1 MEVFGLTSK
10 FLKRKCREKRRSFS
24 SHTPPGFPLARLQ
37 SGCCKARNGLAK
49 SVNDRKLLMWKDHQ
63 KNCWISKFFWRE
75 RFRFSFSKVIMKHEQ
90 ISRISTMRVLGQE
103 ATLFWKDRLQ
113 HSFWWWVWQEGN
125 QTSYR
130 LQVGSGFVERW
141 RIVAETISMTLVAIH
156 NGSSFFQFASSW
168 CVNLCNH
175 IA

>member
-75 RFRFSFSKVIMKHEQ
+75 KIQVFILEGDYE
-90 ISRISTMRVLGQE
+90 TW
-103 ATLFWKDRLQ
+103 TNLQ
-113 HSFWWWVWQEGN
+113 DFNYES
-125 QTSYR
+125 S
-130 LQVGSGFVERW
+130 GSGSNTFLKRSFATQFLMMSLTGGQSNQLQATG
-141 RIVAETISMTLVAIH
+141 RIWFCWKMENCCRDDLNDSCGH
-156 NGSSFFQFASSW
+156 S
-168 CVNLCNH
+168 
-175 IA
+175 